1 MDDLTFGLA
10 RKGLRVIGKSP
21 FPGKNRVLPVNG
33 CCSLL
38 LSFALTVSV
47 GACLGFYMGWFHFS
61 SGSDD
66 NNAHVTVSV
75 DKGQIQKDKDKAVDK
90 VQDLGQQAKDK
101 VATTTQK
108 ARDY

>member
-1 MDDLTFGLA
+1 MRRMSLVLV
-10 RKGLRVIGKSP
+10 VIVAG
-21 FPGKNRVLPVNG
+21 V
-33 CCSLL
+33 
-38 LSFALTVSV
+38 V
-47 GACLGFYMGWFHFS
+47 GLGFYMGWFHFS